1 MKETE
6 KVKEEERSYVILLTD
21 VMKWTADIRA
31 TVFHL
36 QRKGVRAHRQGDNIA
51 VKRCSV
57 PRVERILRDFGIEIG
72 ESETSRDRKETKMV
86 SVDGT
91 ESKKIVVRE
100 ITTCTCVGFFEE
112 HLKYNL
118 IVQGRYRALMWAL
131 KIYGIRGWEF
141 WQGLFLQTSKP
152 KV

>member
-1 MKETE
+1 MLANLKCCTH
-6 KVKEEERSYVILLTD
+6 IT
-21 VMKWTADIRA
+21 
-31 TVFHL
+31 
-36 QRKGVRAHRQGDNIA
+36 GDNIA

-91 ESKKIVVRE
+91 ESKKIVVRGMQSYMILHTLCVVFHLTSFAISLFVIAPKQIE